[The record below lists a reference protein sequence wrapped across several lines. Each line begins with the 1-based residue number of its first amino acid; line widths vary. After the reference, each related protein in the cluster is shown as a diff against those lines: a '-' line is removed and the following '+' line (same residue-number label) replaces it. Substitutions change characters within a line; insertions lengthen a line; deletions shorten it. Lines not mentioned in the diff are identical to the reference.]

1 MQIEDMKSTIANLRG
16 QLQHPEPVET
26 NVGDG
31 QPIGQETDVGG
42 DLPRKAGWLT
52 VDQVK
57 DTNGSP
63 GAVFTFLYHRLNSPK
78 LIYEAFTAG
87 LYGFPPILDMEARG
101 REFEKRWRAGKYKII
116 YEIKVVYNDIIAQPV
131 ANRNTYMLGMSV
143 KFSRKSH
150 AAMSTLSRDIQ
161 KARKLAKKKLETDH
175 LEKEEEMEIG

>member
-1 MQIEDMKSTIANLRG
+1 MKSTIANLRG
-16 QLQHPEPVET
+16 QLEHPEPVET

-31 QPIGQETDVGG
+31 HPVGQETDLGG

-52 VDQVK
+52 VDEAK
-57 DTNGSP
+57 GTNDSP
-63 GAVFTFLYHRLNSPK
+63 GTAFNFLYHRLKSPK
-78 LIYEAFTAG
+78 LIYEAFTDG

-101 REFEKRWRAGKYKII
+101 NEFEKRWRAGKYKKF

-143 KFSRKSH
+143 KFSRKTR

-161 KARKLAKKKLETDH
+161 KAGKSAKRKLETDH
-175 LEKEEEMEIG
+175 LEKEEEMEVG